1 MKQMMEFLRSSSR
14 PENSA
19 ELSGN
24 GVWLR
29 APELCDYS
37 MWAEVRGASRDFL
50 EPWEPAWSDDELSRA
65 AFRRRLKHYY
75 REMREDLGYAFFL
88 FRSGDNALLGGITIS
103 GVRRGVSQSCSIGY
117 WIGKSHAGK
126 GYMSSGV
133 RNVIPYVFDT
143 LRLHRLEAACLPSNA
158 ASTRLLEKLGFT
170 REGLARRYLK
180 INRQWQDHLLFAL
193 LNDDPRP

>member
-1 MKQMMEFLRSSSR
+1 MMEFLRPASR
-14 PENSA
+14 PEGAA
-19 ELSGN
+19 ELSGG

-37 MWAEVRGASRDFL
+37 AWAELRGVSRDFL
-50 EPWEPAWSDDELSRA
+50 EPWEPAWAEDELSRA

-75 REMREDLGYAFFL
+75 REMREDQGYAFFL
-88 FRSGDNALLGGITIS
+88 FRSGDNALLGGITVS

-117 WIGKSHAGK
+117 WIGRPHAK
-126 GYMSSGV
+126 QGYMYKGV

-170 REGLARRYLK
+170 REGIARRYLK

>member
-1 MKQMMEFLRSSSR
+1 MMEFLRSSSR
-14 PENSA
+14 PEGSA
-19 ELSGN
+19 ELSGH

-37 MWAEVRGASRDFL
+37 EWAEVRGTSRDFL
-50 EPWEPAWSDDELSRA
+50 EPWEPAWADDELTRA
-65 AFRRRLKHYY
+65 AFRRRLRHYY
-75 REMREDLGYAFFL
+75 REMREDQGYAFFL
-88 FRSGDNALLGGITIS
+88 FRSGDNALLGGITVS

-117 WIGKSHAGK
+117 WIGRPYARQGH
-126 GYMSSGV
+126 MSNGV
-133 RNVIPYVFDT
+133 RNIIPYVFDT

-193 LNDDPRP
+193 LSDDPRP

>member
-1 MKQMMEFLRSSSR
+1 MMEFLRPSSR
-14 PENSA
+14 AESSA
-19 ELSGN
+19 ELSGH

-37 MWAEVRGASRDFL
+37 AWAELRGASRDFL
-50 EPWEPAWSDDELSRA
+50 EPWEPAWAEDELTRA

-75 REMREDLGYAFFL
+75 REMREDQGYAFFL
-88 FRSGDNALLGGITIS
+88 FRSGDNALLGGITVS
-103 GVRRGVSQSCSIGY
+103 GVRRGVSQSCSVGY
-117 WIGKSHAGK
+117 WIGKPYARL
-126 GYMSSGV
+126 GYMSRGV
-133 RNVIPYVFDT
+133 RNIIPYVFDT

>member
-1 MKQMMEFLRSSSR
+1 MMEFLRPASR
-14 PENSA
+14 PESSA
-19 ELSGN
+19 ELSGH

-29 APELCDYS
+29 TPELCDYS
-37 MWAEVRGASRDFL
+37 AWAELRGASRDFL
-50 EPWEPAWSDDELSRA
+50 EPWEPAWADDELTRA
-65 AFRRRLKHYY
+65 AYRRRLKHYY
-75 REMREDLGYAFFL
+75 REMREDQGYAFFL

-117 WIGKSHAGK
+117 WMGKPYAGK

-158 ASTRLLEKLGFT
+158 ASARLLEKLGFT